1 MLAGQKAASVLPSD
15 TGRSLPANRR
25 LRRRVEFEH
34 AFRSGRL
41 VNAWFAV
48 YARKN
53 EYTFSR
59 IGIAASKKVM
69 PNAVSRNLSKRLIR
83 ETFRLEFPVGAAMDV
98 VVYPKRRISQKNLA
112 ESRNALRQLL
122 AAAQ

>member
-1 MLAGQKAASVLPSD
+1 
-15 TGRSLPANRR
+15 
-25 LRRRVEFEH
+25 
-34 AFRSGRL
+34 
-41 VNAWFAV
+41 VNVWFAV